1 MSDEEDFAAMFEASA
16 KAAPLRTG
24 QALEGTVVASIAL
37 DELRDDDGAL
47 EVAVGVC
54 ETVRA
59 RKPLPAP
66 TSGRSPRS
74 CGARWAGS
82 RSRGIVS
89 KAANR
94 R

>member
-54 ETVRA
+54 EYRA
-59 RKPLPAP
+59 RQEATPGADIGSLAEKLRGALGRKP
-66 TSGRSPRS
+66 
-74 CGARWAGS
+74 
-82 RSRGIVS
+82 
-89 KAANR
+89 
-94 R
+94 